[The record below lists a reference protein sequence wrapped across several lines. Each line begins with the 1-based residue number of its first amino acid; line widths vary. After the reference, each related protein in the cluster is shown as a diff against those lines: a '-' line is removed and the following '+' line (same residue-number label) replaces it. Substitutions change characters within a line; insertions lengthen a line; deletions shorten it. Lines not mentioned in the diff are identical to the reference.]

1 MTNKPTRLRLN
12 TASCSRERQWRRRL
26 SGYAKYATAL
36 SAFLEQEYPGKVA
49 VSQGVYGDGAC
60 KTGAF
65 EVTAGTTL
73 IHSKLTMGHGKCQTD
88 EELDAVLEKVEALLP
103 KAE

>member
-1 MTNKPTRLRLN
+1 M
-12 TASCSRERQWRRRL
+12 
-26 SGYAKYATAL
+26 
-36 SAFLEQEYPGKVA
+36 
-49 VSQGVYGDGAC
+49 YGDGAC

-88 EELDAVLEKVEALLP
+88 EELDNVIDEITKIVDS
-103 KAE
+103 K

>member
-1 MTNKPTRLRLN
+1 VHGTPGPDGK
-12 TASCSRERQWRRRL
+12 C
-26 SGYAKYATAL
+26 AK
-36 SAFLEQEYPGKVA
+36 S
-49 VSQGVYGDGAC
+49 
-60 KTGAF
+60 GAF